1 MDGSTQH
8 MVLAR
13 LLRRALVPTTTAV
26 HVVVRGGHRC
36 RAPAAGEVARTTS
49 TR

>member
-36 RAPAAGEVARTTS
+36 RAAGEVARTTS